1 MTGFNVEIEALE
13 GYGDNLK
20 SFKEQATTFDE
31 LTGRADVGDESWG
44 VVGIMTKGKYDEALA
59 ELKNLISSLKTGL
72 DTTSDKIS
80 TAAKAYRG
88 NDDQHVVT
96 LGQYEGQIDTTDEPR
111 V

>member
-20 SFKEQATTFDE
+20 SFKEQASTFDE

-59 ELKNLISSLKTGL
+59 ELKNLLDALKTGL
-72 DTTSDKIS
+72 DTTSEKIS
-80 TAAKAYRG
+80 TAAKAYRA

-96 LGQYEGQIDTTDEPR
+96 LGKYQGSIDTTDEPR

>member
-13 GYGDNLK
+13 GYGDNLQ

-31 LTGRADVGDESWG
+31 LTGRADVGDASWG

-59 ELKNLISSLKTGL
+59 ELKGLIDALKTGL
-72 DTTSDKIS
+72 DTTSEKVS
-80 TAAKAYRG
+80 TAAQAYRD
-88 NDDQHVVT
+88 NDQQHVVT
-96 LGQYEGQIDTTDEPR
+96 LGDYQGEIDTTDAPR

>member
-20 SFKEQATTFDE
+20 SFKDQANTFEE

-44 VVGIMTKGKYDEALA
+44 VVGIMTKGKYDEALG
-59 ELKNLISSLKTGL
+59 ELKSLLTELKTGL
-72 DTTSDKIS
+72 DTTSEKVS
-80 TAAKAYRG
+80 TAAKAYRA

-96 LGQYEGQIDTTDEPR
+96 LGDYEGQLTATDTPR